1 MSQLYPLKFKPI
13 FIEKVWG
20 GNRLKSI
27 LNKEIPNDS
36 TGESWEL
43 SSVEGNISIIS
54 NGFLAGN
61 SIEEVIEIYMGDL
74 VGERVFEEFGTVFP
88 LLFKFI
94 DANDVL
100 SVQVH
105 PDDAMAMQKHNAFGK
120 TELWYVVDAESEAYI
135 YAGFQKAT
143 TKIDFSKL
151 IADNKVKQSLR
162 LEKVKKGDVFFIPA
176 GLIHATGPGVLFAEI
191 QQTSDLT
198 YRVYDWNRKDSN
210 GKLRELHV
218 DDALE
223 AIHFHKVNSARV
235 KYKTDVDTSSSINKN
250 EHFIVNKLNLHNSY
264 IGEYNEFDCFTVLM
278 CLSGKA
284 RIEYSE
290 GKSEFVGKGETV
302 LIPSVLETIKIIPE
316 DEVEILEVY
325 IPKD

>member
-1 MSQLYPLKFKPI
+1 MSQLYPLKFQPI

-20 GNRLKSI
+20 GNRLKQI
-27 LNKEIPNDS
+27 LNKEIPNDK
-36 TGESWEL
+36 TGESWEI
-43 SSVEGNISIIS
+43 SAVEGKLSVVS

-61 SIEEVIEIYMGDL
+61 TIEEVIEIYIGDL
-74 VGERVFEEFGTVFP
+74 VGERIFEEFGTVFP

-105 PDDAMAMQKHNAFGK
+105 PDNELAMKKHEAFGK
-120 TELWYVVDAESEAYI
+120 TELWYVVDSDPDAYI
-135 YAGFQKAT
+135 YAGFQKGI
-143 TKIDFSKL
+143 KKNDFAEL
-151 IADNKVKQSLR
+151 ISAGEVKDSLR
-162 LEKVKKGDVFFIPA
+162 KENVKKGDVFFIPA

-198 YRVYDWNRKDSN
+198 YRVYDWDRKDNN

-218 DDALE
+218 EEALE

-235 KYKTDVDTSSSINKN
+235 PYKTEPGVANTINKN
-250 EHFIVNKLNLHNSY
+250 DYFTINKLVLNDTY
-264 IGEYNEFDCFTVLM
+264 TAEYNNLDCFVVFM
-278 CLSGKA
+278 CLNGNAKLDYGQGGLES
-284 RIEYSE
+284 IQ
-290 GKSEFVGKGETV
+290 KGETV

-316 DEVEILEVY
+316 NEVEIVEAYVSEN
-325 IPKD
+325 